1 MSQPFVKNASDSE
14 QVKGAR
20 LKEKHKNER
29 EDLDIREVLSTLPG
43 RRFVWRYLSRCGVF
57 KSSYSHS
64 GSEVYFNE
72 GRRDIGLSLLGDIM
86 RASPQSY
93 LQMIKENEE
102 QNAD

>member
-1 MSQPFVKNASDSE
+1 MAKPFVQNSADAD

-20 LKEKHKNER
+20 LKEKFKNER
-29 EDLDIREVLSTLPG
+29 EDLDIVEVLSTLPG
-43 RRFVWRYLSRCGVF
+43 RRFVWRYLAKCGVF

-72 GRRDIGLSLLGDIM
+72 GRRDIGLALLGDIM

-93 LQMIKENEE
+93 IQMMKEEE
-102 QNAD
+102 QNAVE

>member
-1 MSQPFVKNASDSE
+1 MKAFVQNAADGE

-29 EDLDIREVLSTLPG
+29 EDLDMVEVLSTKPG
-43 RRFVWRYLSRCGVF
+43 RRFVWRYLGRCGIF

-86 RASPQSY
+86 RSSPSSY
-93 LQMIKENEE
+93 LTMMKENEE
-102 QNAD
+102 QNAE